1 MLNSISYPLET
12 LLKNSVAKIE
22 CTDAGADAY
31 ALFAIGSDGDD
42 RFVVEL
48 RDEVD
53 LAPPT
58 GVCGLDLKA
67 QLK

>member
-1 MLNSISYPLET
+1 M
-12 LLKNSVAKIE
+12 LKNSVAKIE

-31 ALFAIGSDGDD
+31 ALVATGSDGDD

-58 GVCGLDLKA
+58 GV
-67 QLK
+67 